1 MAASSLRLLLVEDD
15 PAYAELTRAM
25 LRTTSD
31 VTITMDHTTSVH
43 AAVEK
48 LADASYDIVLLDLG
62 LPDAVELEA
71 LSSLVGAAPDLPLV
85 IVTGTENEGLA
96 LQAVKG
102 GAQDYLI
109 KGQATPELLLRAIR
123 YAIERKQSELH
134 IRHLAY
140 YDPLTQLPNRR
151 LLIEHLGHALKRAE
165 RTGGIVG
172 VFFIDVDKFKQIND
186 GFGHATGDSV
196 LTELSSR
203 LSKALRSS
211 DTLGRLSG
219 DEFVA
224 VVEAGEAR
232 ELALVATALRRS
244 VKTPFTTA
252 HGELFATL
260 SIGVSSFPADG
271 EEVSELLRNADH
283 AMYRAKSQGRDAVCF
298 FAAPVEASRSF
309 PPTFTSALR
318 RAAER
323 DELRVHFQPLVNL
336 HSGVVD
342 GLEALVRWQH
352 PSRGI
357 IPPGD
362 FIHLAEESDL
372 ILSIERWVLHTAM
385 TETAKHP
392 SAKSLRLAVN
402 VSRRHFDNPALV
414 RRLSGLVGDIG
425 YDFRLL
431 ELELSESGI
440 MHHPDRVLDHLKAC
454 RDLGM
459 TITVDDFGT
468 GYSCLGLMKDFPLT
482 ALKIDQSFVR
492 NCGLDPVNGALC
504 NAVISMGHALGLE
517 VTAEGVETEAE
528 LTYLCKQNCDR
539 AQGWYFGKPVPSS
552 QLSESLAQANS
563 EIEHDKNGAS
573 HFRSRISTTPPPH
586 ALLGRGDADEH
597 LSHGERL
604 S

>member
-1 MAASSLRLLLVEDD
+1 MPEPPLRILLVEDD

-25 LRTTSD
+25 LNAAGGVAMTL
-31 VTITMDHTTSVH
+31 DHATSVH
-43 AAVEK
+43 SAVDK
-48 LADASYDIVLLDLG
+48 LADRPYDTVLLDLG
-62 LPDAVELEA
+62 LPDAQELEA
-71 LSSLVGAAPDLPLV
+71 LNSLVGAAPDLPLV
-85 IVTGTENEGLA
+85 ILTGTENEVLA

-109 KGQATPELLLRAIR
+109 KGQATPELLVRAIR
-123 YAIERKQSELH
+123 YAIERKQSEMH

-151 LLIEHLGHALKRAE
+151 LLIEHLGHALKRAA
-165 RTGGIVG
+165 RADSIVG
-172 VFFIDVDKFKQIND
+172 AFFIDVDNFKQIND
-186 GFGHATGDSV
+186 AFGHAIGDMV
-196 LTELSSR
+196 LTQLAGR

-224 VVEAGEAR
+224 IVEASEVR
-232 ELALVATALRRS
+232 ELALVAESLQRS
-244 VKTPFTTA
+244 VKMPFATA
-252 HGELFATL
+252 HGELFVTL

-271 EEVSELLRNADH
+271 EEVGELLRNADH
-283 AMYRAKSQGRDAVCF
+283 AMYRAKAQGRDTVCF
-298 FAAPVEASRSF
+298 FAAPTESSRSF
-309 PPTFTSALR
+309 PLTFTSALR

-323 DELRVHFQPLVNL
+323 GELLVHYQPQVNL
-336 HSGVVD
+336 HTDMVD
-342 GLEALVRWQH
+342 GLEALVRWHH
-352 PSRGI
+352 PSRGV
-357 IPPGD
+357 IPPTD

-385 TETAKHP
+385 TEMASNP
-392 SAKSLRLAVN
+392 FARSLRVAVN
-402 VSRRHFDNPALV
+402 LSRRHFDNPALV
-414 RRLSGLVGDIG
+414 RRLRALVGEVG

-482 ALKIDQSFVR
+482 SLKIDQSFVK
-492 NCGLDPVNGALC
+492 NCGTDPVNSALVA
-504 NAVISMGHALGLE
+504 AVISMGHALGLE
-517 VTAEGVETEAE
+517 VTAEGVENQTE
-528 LTYLCKQNCDR
+528 LNYLRKQKCDR

-552 QLSESLAQANS
+552 ELSEILAHAN
-563 EIEHDKNGAS
+563 
-573 HFRSRISTTPPPH
+573 
-586 ALLGRGDADEH
+586 
-597 LSHGERL
+597 GEMKH
-604 S
+604 